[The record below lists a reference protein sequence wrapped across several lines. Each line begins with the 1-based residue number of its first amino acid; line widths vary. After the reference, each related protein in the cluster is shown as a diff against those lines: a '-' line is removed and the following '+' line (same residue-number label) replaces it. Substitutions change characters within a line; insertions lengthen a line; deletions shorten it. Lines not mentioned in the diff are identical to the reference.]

1 MATVPY
7 ITRQD
12 VREEAGFQHVE
23 ENGSLTGILDG
34 NNKVFMTEHKPI
46 VDRNYDELTN
56 AEDVTV
62 YVDGAPAD
70 VNIIDF
76 ENGVITL
83 VNAPAADTENMHIY
97 YHHSQ
102 MSDRYVDSVIAQAT
116 GIVHRAFKSNGIT
129 TPFDTDNATHADY
142 YPSIQMIVKLY
153 AAGLALT
160 RDYGSSADTE
170 ETSKDGYKKM
180 STAKSELTSLLDAL
194 LEDPL
199 IPNTQSNGGTGG
211 TVVVQ
216 SKGTIFGDDPYL
228 VGTDEHEKF
237 FRHPGSGSFPI
248 NPDV

>member
-34 NNKVFMTEHKPI
+34 TNKTFMTEHKPI
-46 VDRNYDELTN
+46 VDRNYDGVTN

-62 YVDGAPAD
+62 YVDGAPAP

-76 ENGVITL
+76 DNGVIEL
-83 VNAPAADTENMHIY
+83 VDAPSAESTPVIH

-102 MSDRYVDSVIAQAT
+102 LQDRYVDSLIAQAT
-116 GIVHRAFKSNGIT
+116 GIVHRALKSNGIV
-129 TPFDTDNATHADY
+129 TPFDTDNDTHKDY

-180 STAKSELTSLLDAL
+180 KTAKEELTSLLTDL
-194 LEDPL
+194 LDDPL
-199 IPNTQSNGGTGG
+199 IPNNQANGGTGG
-211 TVVVQ
+211 EVIVQ
-216 SKGTIFGDDPYL
+216 SKGTIFGDDPHL
-228 VGTDEHEKF
+228 VGTDEHERF

>member
-34 NNKVFMTEHKPI
+34 NNKIFMAEHKPI
-46 VDRNYDELTN
+46 VDRNYDDLTN
-56 AEDVTV
+56 TEDVTV
-62 YVDGAPAD
+62 YVDGAPAA

-76 ENGVITL
+76 ENGVVTL
-83 VNAPAADTENMHIY
+83 ETAPSEDSTPSIH

-102 MSDRYVDSVIAQAT
+102 LSDRYIDSLIAQAT
-116 GIVHRAFKSNGIT
+116 GIVHRAFKANGIV
-129 TPFDTDNATHADY
+129 TPFDTDNDTHKDY
-142 YPSIQMIVKLY
+142 YPSIQLIVKLY
-153 AAGLALT
+153 SAGLALT

-180 STAKSELTSLLDAL
+180 STAKSELTSLLKDL

-199 IPNTQSNGGTGG
+199 IPNNQQNGGTGG
-211 TVVVQ
+211 VMVVQ
-216 SKGTIFGDDPYL
+216 SKGTIFDDPL
-228 VGTDEHEKF
+228 SNLEGGERTGFHFNGGDSHEAF
-237 FRHPGSGSFPI
+237 FRKS
-248 NPDV
+248 